1 MLEELFLINI
11 SVGGYKFTAIWEKDL
26 SPKTCAAFKSILPF
40 ENKIIQAR
48 WSGEA
53 AWIPM
58 GNFDLGVSFENP
70 TSFPSKGNIL
80 FYPSGLSETEI
91 LFVYGYSSFASKAGT
106 LAGNHFISIT
116 EGLEKLSELGEKI
129 LWEGAQPI
137 LFELCKS

>member
-1 MLEELFLINI
+1 MINI
-11 SVGGYKFTAIWEKDL
+11 SVGDYNFMAKFEETL
-26 SPKTCAAFKSILPF
+26 SPKTCAAFKKILPF

-58 GNFDLGVSFENP
+58 GNFDLGVPIENP

-91 LFVYGYSSFASKAGT
+91 LFVYGYCSFKSKAGT
-106 LAGNHFISIT
+106 LAGNHFLSIFD
-116 EGLEKLSELGEKI
+116 GLENITELGEKI
-129 LWEGAQPI
+129 LWEGSQKVR
-137 LFELCKS
+137 FELSEK